1 MSAPEPDPWAEGNYG
16 PPADPLPPALADSI
30 ASRATAAEYEA
41 EWADNWDSADSH
53 AYMDRVEAG
62 LEPDP
67 DEPVPFTLTGQ
78 AEAALD
84 AAEPEPEA
92 EPWKSYI
99 DAAEAHDCPG
109 LECHAY
115 PTFDDDPARWGF
127 LPEPEM
133 TEAELAAAALA
144 EAWGGQEPSAS
155 YAAWV
160 AEGQAPEP
168 EAEP

>member
-1 MSAPEPDPWAEGNYG
+1 MRGRAVSAPEPDPWAEGSYG
-16 PPADPLPPALADSI
+16 PSADPLPPDLADSM
-30 ASRATAAEYEA
+30 ASWAAT
-41 EWADNWDSADSH
+41 
-53 AYMDRVEAG
+53 
-62 LEPDP
+62 P
-67 DEPVPFTLTGQ
+67 
-78 AEAALD
+78 
-84 AAEPEPEA
+84 
-92 EPWKSYI
+92 
-99 DAAEAHDCPG
+99 AHDCPG
-109 LECHAY
+109 PECHAY
-115 PTFDDDPARWGF
+115 PTFDDHPARWGF